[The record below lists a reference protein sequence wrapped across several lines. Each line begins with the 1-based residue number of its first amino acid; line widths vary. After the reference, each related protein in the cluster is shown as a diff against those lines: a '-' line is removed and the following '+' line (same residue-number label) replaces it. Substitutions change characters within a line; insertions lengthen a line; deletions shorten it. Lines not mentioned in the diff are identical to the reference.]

1 MSLVT
6 TLPSAFG
13 DDMAPMGDVEPA
25 TVTAEVCGGPG
36 VGPGWTGVA
45 VAAAVMVPL
54 YTAPNLSIGAIF
66 APLSFP

>member
-54 YTAPNLSIGAIF
+54 
-66 APLSFP
+66 

>member
-6 TLPSAFG
+6 TLPSEFG

-45 VAAAVMVPL
+45 VTAAVMVPIV
-54 YTAPNLSIGAIF
+54 TATNLSKGAIL
-66 APLSFP
+66 APFL